1 MSVAAFAAFCLIQS
15 LYLDKFTLLT
25 AGYHHL
31 GYALTVVDNKIFSR
45 QIHQNHTDFSP
56 IIGINRSR

>member
-1 MSVAAFAAFCLIQS
+1 MSEAPGAALRFTQFVHS
-15 LYLDKFTLLT
+15 LPFSLFV

-31 GYALTVVDNKIFSR
+31 GYTLTVVDNKIFSR

-56 IIGINRSR
+56 VIGINRSR